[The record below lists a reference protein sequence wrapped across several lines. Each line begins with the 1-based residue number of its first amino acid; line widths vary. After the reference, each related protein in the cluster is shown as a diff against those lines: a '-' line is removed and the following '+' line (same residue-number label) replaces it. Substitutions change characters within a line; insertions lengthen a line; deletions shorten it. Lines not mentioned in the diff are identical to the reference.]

1 VPVLLR
7 VAPGY
12 TTKPQQHK
20 LQAAFWSWFVI
31 PYLKCMLIVAAATG
45 LPPRVL
51 PVIQAIE
58 DGNVGMVSPDR
69 NGTADLGVMQV
80 NTIWIQP
87 LAARAELTETVTR
100 QRLIDDPCF
109 NIAASAL
116 ILRTYLAETNGA
128 LLPAIGDYHSHTPAL
143 NSAYITM
150 AESKARE
157 LFADERR

>member
-1 VPVLLR
+1 MI
-7 VAPGY
+7 A
-12 TTKPQQHK
+12 
-20 LQAAFWSWFVI
+20 
-31 PYLKCMLIVAAATG
+31 YLKCMLIVAAATG

-58 DGNVGMVSPDR
+58 GGSVGTIHQDS

-80 NTIWIQP
+80 NTIWIP
-87 LAARAELTETVTR
+87 ALAARAGLTQAETEQHLVY
-100 QRLIDDPCF
+100 DPCF

-116 ILRTYLAETNGA
+116 ILRSYLAETDNA

-143 NSAYITM
+143 NTAYAAL

-157 LFADERR
+157 LFAGP